1 MPIVMNKR
9 IGETPLQ
16 CLDRLRVEKPEL
28 AEKVAGVQIPLTYAG
43 RLDPIAEGVL
53 IVLVG
58 EECKDRQKHIDLP
71 KKYEA
76 EILWQ
81 FETDSYDILGK
92 IVKKSP
98 IMVDIEKAHRVINN
112 LKGVFNQKYPPFS
125 SKPVRGKPL
134 FLWAREGK
142 LDQIENWPSQNIQ
155 IDEAVVQSTQ
165 EIVGSDLFEK
175 IKKQIENVKGD
186 FRQAEILVD
195 WSEVLESN
203 IKSYPVTKVSIACSS
218 GTYVRGLAHSLG
230 AAMGCGAVVLSL
242 KRVAVGDF
250 KLI

>member
-16 CLDRLRVEKPEL
+16 CLDRLRIEKPEL
-28 AEKVAGVQIPLTYAG
+28 AEKVGGVLIPLTYAG

-53 IVLVG
+53 VVLVG
-58 EECKDRQKHIDLP
+58 EECKDRHKHLSLP

-81 FETDSYDILGK
+81 FETDTYDVLGK

-98 IMVDIEKAHRVINN
+98 IMIDTEKAHKVINN

-125 SKPVRGKPL
+125 SKPIGGKPL

-142 LDQIENWPSQNIQ
+142 LDSIKNWPSQDIQ
-155 IDEAVVQSTQ
+155 IEEAKVESTEEVVG
-165 EIVGSDLFEK
+165 VDLFEK
-175 IKKQIENVKGD
+175 IKSLIEPVKGD
-186 FRQAEILVD
+186 FRQAEILAD
-195 WSEVLESN
+195 WASVLESN
-203 IKSYPVTKVSIACSS
+203 IKPFFVTKVTIACSS
-218 GTYVRGLAHSLG
+218 GTYIRGLAHSLG
-230 AAMGCGAVVLSL
+230 GVMGCGAVVLTL
-242 KRVAVGDF
+242 KRVSVGDYT
-250 KLI
+250 LI